1 MATYD
6 EEQLFELEEA
16 YTTLVQAIRQRC
28 LMAFGGPLRPGA
40 RKKTVRTAVET
51 FELTHLSEFRG
62 VQPDGSFDVGKNV
75 LGGPAYNAAKS
86 FILVEPEDLNRSYPS
101 PSGGWFGLEY
111 LPDDLF
117 YLVPPMGFRDQNA
130 LTQVRFAAADPG
142 AKRKT
147 GDPTSELAIPKR
159 GWPREIDASYLSL
172 GEPSDSPERLGK
184 IPLKYVSPAMTRV
197 PPYAKSR
204 EEFDEILD
212 YYIEYLGELGY
223 SDLPD
228 YDLRSVAKNKS
239 TWATVAVIGAV
250 VQVVGTLLKLV
261 PVPVV
266 QAVGQ
271 ALEIAGQITVFVAQA
286 ALQGEIFDSDN
297 VVDIL
302 ADTAYVSVQ
311 AYSLYVDPEGTIA
324 ENYTSEEVQ
333 AVLTDLQAAA
343 DEYAAGG
350 DPTAWLAVF
359 PDDELLQASAASWLQ
374 CLSPNPA
381 IANQNANAI
390 RLGTGNYAL
399 TGSKLG
405 AVPDAPALVLG
416 TTETGERIPLPALG
430 NFMLPREDQG
440 AGMNLGAPGPAVG
453 KSEEGGLGL
462 LAAAAAAAWFL
473 I

>member
-28 LMAFGGPLRPGA
+28 MMAFGGPLNTGA

-51 FELTHLSEFRG
+51 FELNKLQEFRG
-62 VQPDGSFDVGKNV
+62 VQPDGTYDVKINV
-75 LGGPAYNAAKS
+75 LGGDRYNEKTS
-86 FILVEPEDLNRSYPS
+86 FVLVNPEDLNRAYPS
-101 PSGGWFGLEY
+101 PAGGWFGLES
-111 LPDDLF
+111 LPNELV

-130 LTQVRFAAADPG
+130 LTHVKFSAANPD
-142 AKRKT
+142 AKGKS
-147 GDPTSELAIPKR
+147 GDPTSEKAIPKR
-159 GWPREIDASYLSL
+159 GWPSEINAQRLSEGL
-172 GEPSDSPERLGK
+172 PADSPERVGR
-184 IPLKYVSPAMTRV
+184 IPLNYISSAMTRV

-223 SDLPD
+223 ADLPD
-228 YDLRSVAKNKS
+228 YDFRSVAKNKNV
-239 TWATVAVIGAV
+239 WKTVAVIGAV

-261 PVPVV
+261 PVQAV

-271 ALEIAGQITVFVAQA
+271 AMEIAGQITVFAAQA
-286 ALQGEIFDSDN
+286 AMQGDVFDSAN

-302 ADTAYVSVQ
+302 ADTAYVSIQ
-311 AYSLYVDPEGTIA
+311 AYSLYVDPEGELA
-324 ENYTSEEVQ
+324 EEYLSDEVR
-333 AVLTDLQAAA
+333 AVLDDLQAAA
-343 DEYAAGG
+343 NEYAVGG
-350 DPTAWLAVF
+350 DSEAWLAVF
-359 PDDELLQASAASWLQ
+359 PDDPLLQAAAKSWLQ

-416 TTETGERIPLPALG
+416 TTETGELIPLPAVG

-440 AGMNLGAPGPAVG
+440 IGMNLGAPIPAAG